1 MCFRYASRTDRR
13 SEFGSRSSDCGNIKA
28 VDVTKLRVYKQS
40 LEVFPLIEEIVK
52 KLPYELRDTV
62 RQVLRSSKA
71 IAPLITEGFGRR
83 RSQKELYRF
92 VIDAMSTSDETVT
105 HLRTIA
111 LSKFNTVP
119 VSELKEVAEM
129 YKSIS
134 KQLNKFA
141 SSIKSKF

>member
-1 MCFRYASRTDRR
+1 M
-13 SEFGSRSSDCGNIKA
+13 
-28 VDVTKLRVYKQS
+28 QS
-40 LEVFPLIEEIVK
+40 LEAFPLIEDIAK
-52 KLPYELRDTV
+52 KLPPELKDTG

-71 IAPLITEGFGRR
+71 IAPLIAEGFGRR

-111 LSKFNTVP
+111 LSKFNTISI
-119 VSELKEVAEM
+119 SEVKEAAEI

-141 SSIKSKF
+141 STIKSKI